1 MKYTITIRLINHSI
15 LNRKDTISYYM
26 SGSKVDTVE
35 FSNSYIKIVANRNK
49 KYSENDIFFNVQ
61 NSLYNQMYKCLL
73 FHYVMNGSNSQIE
86 KIAIDVYSALI
97 CTERM
102 LFRYWKNI
110 ISQEKLTQIIL
121 ANYQHVLGSW
131 IKMICEKYMRQ
142 KQIVFLLYFVFGK
155 K

>member
-73 FHYVMNGSNSQIE
+73 FHYAMNGSNSQIE
-86 KIAIDVYSALI
+86 KISIDVYSALI

-110 ISQEKLTQIIL
+110 IS
-121 ANYQHVLGSW
+121 
-131 IKMICEKYMRQ
+131 
-142 KQIVFLLYFVFGK
+142 
-155 K
+155 